1 MRSSLLIVPAL
12 LWFATCLAAQ
22 PQAGASAVTTNAN
35 ALLQGRFDNRDQ
47 AGKPSSDPEHA
58 MPHVTIAIEPTAQ
71 ADWSLWH
78 VHLETDAQSSFDQ
91 TWAMQAR
98 AEYDGS
104 GALIP
109 YYQLQQTQAPAAAA
123 FDPLDWLSLEAC
135 ALRGQFKKN
144 RIEGMSEGE
153 PCVAVSMGVGAR
165 RALLPVGIVREGEW
179 LHVDLNLRGV
189 RTRIDAKRLRGD

>member
-22 PQAGASAVTTNAN
+22 PQADANAVTANAS

-47 AGKPSSDPEHA
+47 VGKASSDPEHA
-58 MPHVTIAIEPTAQ
+58 IPHVTVTIEPTPQ
-71 ADWSLWH
+71 ANWSLWH

-123 FDPLDWLSLEAC
+123 FDPHGWLSLEAC
-135 ALRGQFKKN
+135 ALRGEFKKN
-144 RIEGMSEGE
+144 RIEGMAEGE
-153 PCVAVSMGVGAR
+153 PCVAVSINVGAR

-179 LHVDLNLRGV
+179 LHLDLSLRGV
-189 RTRIDAKRLRGD
+189 RTRIDAKRLRAD